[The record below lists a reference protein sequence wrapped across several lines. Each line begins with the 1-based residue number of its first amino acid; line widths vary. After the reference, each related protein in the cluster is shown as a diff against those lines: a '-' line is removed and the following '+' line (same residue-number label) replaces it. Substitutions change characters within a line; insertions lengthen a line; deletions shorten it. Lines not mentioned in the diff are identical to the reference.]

1 MEDFSKAMA
10 VIGMSLGLAMLP
22 ISIISLGLY
31 FNQLNKPV
39 ISDNDR
45 IPFSRGDKSRIEDNI
60 CIAGMMEAPPANRRS
75 RLMTDSIFLVPPAS
89 NLNSASVSAYC
100 MWERTNGHL
109 GRQFSR
115 FFPVFSNGVV
125 DTSIVIGACY
135 NREDVPNGSTILF
148 SDEKF
153 KFYKNSGRQ
162 ETEEKG
168 IYIFIENAGD
178 NYPMPMQ
185 NQTVVYQLMKKGQS
199 QGDGLSVQHDR
210 SLRYDIRELY
220 NNIDSSDDIDY
231 EFYAPLS

>member
-1 MEDFSKAMA
+1 MKDFSKAMA

-60 CIAGMMEAPPANRRS
+60 CIVGMMEAPSANRHLS
-75 RLMTDSIFLVPPAS
+75 SMTDNIFLVPPTS

-109 GRQFSR
+109 GRPFSR

-135 NREDVPNGSTILF
+135 NREDVPNGSEILF

-168 IYIFIENAGD
+168 IYFFIENAGD

-185 NQTVVYQLMKKGQS
+185 NQTAVYQLYKKS
-199 QGDGLSVQHDR
+199 QNAGDALFVEHNR
-210 SLRYDIRELY
+210 SSRYDIRKLY

-231 EFYAPLS
+231 DYYSPLS